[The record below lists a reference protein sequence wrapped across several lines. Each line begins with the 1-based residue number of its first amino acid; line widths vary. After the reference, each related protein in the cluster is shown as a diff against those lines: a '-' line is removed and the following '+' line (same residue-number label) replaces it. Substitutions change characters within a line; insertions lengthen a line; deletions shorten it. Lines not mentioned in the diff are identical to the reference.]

1 MMATLN
7 FPDDLKYNRSDEWVR
22 IEGETA
28 TIGISDYAQDALND
42 LVYIELPE
50 VNGTITKGETFGS
63 VESVKAQSD
72 LYAPVSGT
80 VLEVNTALEDEP
92 ELMNT
97 DPYGRGW
104 IVKVQLS
111 NAADADDLMN
121 AADYRTY
128 SESR

>member
-1 MMATLN
+1 MATLN
-7 FPDDLKYNRSDEWVR
+7 FPEDLKYNRSDEWVR
-22 IEGETA
+22 IEGDTA

-50 VNGTITKGETFGS
+50 VNGAITKGETFGS

-72 LYAPVSGT
+72 LISPISGT
-80 VLEVNTALEDEP
+80 VLEVNSALEDEP

-104 IVKVQLS
+104 IVKVRLNDAS
-111 NAADADDLMN
+111 EADSLMN

>member
-1 MMATLN
+1 MATIK
-7 FPDDLKYNRSDEWVR
+7 FPDDVRYNRSDEWVR
-22 IEGETA
+22 VEGDTA

-50 VNGTITKGETFGS
+50 VGAELTKGETLGS

-72 LYAPVSGT
+72 LYMPVSGT

-104 IVKVQLS
+104 IVKLRLNDAS
-111 NAADADDLMN
+111 EADSLMN
-121 AADYRTY
+121 AADYEAYCNTR
-128 SESR
+128 

>member
-1 MMATLN
+1 MATLN
-7 FPDDLKYNRSDEWVR
+7 FPEDLKYNRSDEWVR

-50 VNGTITKGETFGS
+50 VDAVITKGEKLGS

-72 LYAPVSGT
+72 LYSPVIGT
-80 VLEVNTALEDEP
+80 VTEVNTALEDEP

-104 IVKVQLS
+104 IIKLRLNGV
-111 NAADADDLMN
+111 AETDDLMS
-121 AADYRTY
+121 AADYRAYCET
-128 SESR
+128 R

>member
-1 MMATLN
+1 MATLN
-7 FPDDLKYNRSDEWVR
+7 FPEDLKYNRSDEWVR

-42 LVYIELPE
+42 LVYIELPA
-50 VNGTITKGETFGS
+50 VNGTITKGESFGS

-72 LYAPVSGT
+72 LMAPVSGT
-80 VLEVNTALEDEP
+80 VVEVNSALEDEP

-104 IVKVQLS
+104 IVKVQLTS
-111 NAADADDLMN
+111 AADADDLMN
-121 AADYRTY
+121 ATDYRAY
-128 SESR
+128 NENR

>member
-1 MMATLN
+1 MATIK

-22 IEGETA
+22 VEGDTA

-50 VNGTITKGETFGS
+50 VGAEISKGDQLGS

-72 LYAPVSGT
+72 LYTPVSGT
-80 VLEVNTALEDEP
+80 ITEVNTALEDEP

-104 IVKVQLS
+104 IVKIQLTDAS
-111 NAADADDLMN
+111 EADALMN
-121 AADYRTY
+121 ASDYEAYCSTR
-128 SESR
+128 

>member
-1 MMATLN
+1 MATLN
-7 FPDDLKYNRSDEWVR
+7 FPEDLKYNRSDEWVR
-22 IEGETA
+22 IEGDTA

-50 VNGTITKGETFGS
+50 INGTITKGETFGS

-80 VLEVNTALEDEP
+80 VLEVNSALEDEP
-92 ELMNT
+92 ELMNA

-104 IVKVQLS
+104 ILKVQLN
-111 NAADADDLMN
+111 NAADADDLMS
-121 AADYRTY
+121 ATDYRAY
-128 SESR
+128 NENR

>member
-1 MMATLN
+1 MATIK
-7 FPDDLKYNRSDEWVR
+7 FPDDVRYNRSDEWVR
-22 IEGETA
+22 VEGDTA

-50 VNGTITKGETFGS
+50 VGAELAKGESLGS

-72 LYAPVSGT
+72 LYMPVGGT

-104 IVKVQLS
+104 ILKIRLNDAS
-111 NAADADDLMN
+111 EADSLMN
-121 AADYRTY
+121 AADYEAYCNTR
-128 SESR
+128 